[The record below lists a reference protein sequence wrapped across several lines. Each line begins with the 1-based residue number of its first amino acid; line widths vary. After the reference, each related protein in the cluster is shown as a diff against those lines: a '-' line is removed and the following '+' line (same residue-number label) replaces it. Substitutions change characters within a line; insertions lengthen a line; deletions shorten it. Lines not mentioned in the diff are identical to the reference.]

1 MEINLLKCN
10 PNLNIY
16 TKNNKFFQNNKK
28 YSSYDICP
36 AFAYMII
43 QIEDMEFIKKNMI
56 LLNLNN
62 NNIKYYSQYFTE
74 LLISYTNN
82 EILDIWEQLCPGEI
96 SNFLEYMGDDLLWI
110 FKERK
115 INNLLYLIKNYK
127 FSYWK
132 DKNSFEFINLFFQKN
147 KKILLEI
154 INYDNIC
161 YTDIFNIDNIDKL
174 LTCIYKIKN
183 IDILKIFIKQV
194 NDISN
199 NNHSLQKQLLI
210 ISLINN
216 HKSFINYYLS
226 NFNQKIY
233 YNLDLLYF
241 LTYSEFIPHDNK
253 YSKYNY
259 IQPYKNTQKNISDN
273 LLLIYNKLK
282 QFHSLEVLTSFILDK
297 FSFAYHENFICG
309 FIRFHSTNIFKDII
323 KIKGN
328 NYIDT
333 IFKTD
338 YVLKNFLQYGKHSL
352 LKYFD
357 SIDSGKYIKKNIL
370 KNPILI
376 DTSFFNSDDRIM
388 KYVFRVFE
396 ERNMEFNIY
405 YRFLNNNKLSTST
418 KLRKIKII
426 LNKNLKNIDLNLIE
440 VNLVVNNS
448 YLINKWVIAKFYSNN
463 LTNSRNST
471 LILHNYFMSNDLDK
485 INEIFN
491 KLDIHFNYCEILCLL
506 IKHNFKYYYM
516 DYIFYKIYFK
526 LKKFNNI
533 DKKNILNS
541 IKHIYYEY
549 ELTDKYL
556 KFYDK
561 ILKIIKL
568 CNIDLNCYESNSSYY
583 FDSLLNYN
591 IKDLF
596 KIGILNGISFPKLYK
611 DSFNKHNFIYYFE
624 FKDLKPFKC
633 LYKLILSLQFKKKF
647 RNKKQHKVL
656 YNNTEVNIKS
666 RPPTDIVPVLKKGG
680 NLFYNDFNEIMYLT
694 NTDKKS
700 QYINPSHI
708 QPIELLNIIKNEII
722 ITPKIDGEVKKNF
735 DKDLV
740 FPRLS
745 DHYEYFNLDA
755 EYIKELDLYLVFGIR
770 NNSSNHDCIFNDYQ
784 DLKSIHKYA
793 SKTDNDFYIKYNSKK
808 IIKQKILNEY
818 KEIFNFYK
826 KNKGIGVPLW
836 WPKKFWRIFDTDIIL
851 DVLETFQEIEEE
863 IFKECEF
870 SKCMIYHIKKDL
882 FKTDGL
888 IINIPNNKNI
898 IYKLKPK
905 REMTIDLMFDGT
917 WTDTEGNSYSISNN
931 NKNYGI
937 YRCYFEKN
945 KWVALDYRPNKKYP
959 NSSNIVKMIMDY
971 HQNPWNLDDIKK
983 YNNLKYYQI
992 KDDYKA
998 LNIKNSNIIRNRWFS
1013 KHIKNNYKILDLG
1026 CGFFINYLWN
1036 NKTLTIDGMDN
1047 DLQLINNYK
1056 NIENKKF
1063 YIQDIQ
1069 KPWNFFDDNI
1079 KKIYNPKYN
1088 EKEYDII
1095 LFSFSIQ
1102 NCFKNDGIQNIMNEI
1117 NKRSNSYTKI
1127 MVRMIDKN
1135 TLFWSKDRI
1144 ELPDDG
1150 FIELVRDSK
1159 KISNIK
1165 YFYPWK
1171 HKNIIKEP
1179 ILSFIQLAEFMRD
1192 FGWILSE
1199 DFSYIDNTTNKYY
1212 NELNRATK
1220 NLIFTKKFTL

>member
-1 MEINLLKCN
+1 MEISLLKCN

-16 TKNNKFFQNNKK
+16 IKKNKFFQNNKN
-28 YSSYDICP
+28 YSSYNICP
-36 AFAYMII
+36 AFAYMITY
-43 QIEDMEFIKKNMI
+43 IEDMEFIKKNMR

-74 LLISYTNN
+74 LLITYTNN
-82 EILDIWEQLCPGEI
+82 EILDIWEQLYPGEI
-96 SNFLEYMGDDLLWI
+96 STFLEYMGDDLLWI
-110 FKERK
+110 FKERE
-115 INNLLYLIKNYK
+115 IYNLLYLIKNYK

-147 KKILLEI
+147 KQIFLEI

-161 YTDIFNIDNIDKL
+161 YTNIFNIDKL
-174 LTCIYKIKN
+174 LTCIYKIKKL
-183 IDILKIFIKQV
+183 DILKIFIKQV

-199 NNHSLQKQLLI
+199 NNHYLQKKILI

-216 HKSFINYYLS
+216 NKSFINYYLS
-226 NFNQKIY
+226 NFNEKIY

-241 LTYSEFIPHDNK
+241 LTYSDFIPHYNK
-253 YSKYNY
+253 YNKYIY

-282 QFHSLEVLTSFILDK
+282 QFHSLEVITNFILNK
-297 FSFAYHENFICG
+297 FSFAYHGNFICG

-323 KIKGN
+323 KIKGYN
-328 NYIDT
+328 FIDT

-338 YVLKNFLQYGKHSL
+338 YVLKNFLQYGNYSL

-357 SIDSGKYIKKNIL
+357 SIEYGKYIKKNIL
-370 KNPILI
+370 ENPILI
-376 DTSFFNSDDRIM
+376 DISFFNSDDRIM

-396 ERNMEFNIY
+396 ERNKNFDIY
-405 YRFLNNNKLSTST
+405 YTFLNNNKISTST

-440 VNLVVNNS
+440 VNLVNNNS
-448 YLINKWVIAKFYSNN
+448 YLINKWIIAKFYNNN
-463 LTNSRNST
+463 LTNSRTSST
-471 LILHNYFMSNDLDK
+471 ILHHYFISNDLDK

-491 KLDIHFNYCEILCLL
+491 KLYIHFNYCEILCLL

-526 LKKFNNI
+526 LKKLNNI
-533 DKKNILNS
+533 DKKNILKS
-541 IKHIYYEY
+541 IKNIYYEY

-568 CNIDLNCYESNSSYY
+568 CNIDLNSYESNISYY

-591 IKDLF
+591 KKDLF

-611 DSFNKHNFIYYFE
+611 DSFNKHNFTYYFE
-624 FKDLKPFKC
+624 YKDLKPFKC

-647 RNKKQHKVL
+647 RNKKLHKNL

-666 RPPTDIVPVLKKGG
+666 RPPIDKVPVLKKGG

-700 QYINPSHI
+700 QYINPNHI

-740 FPRLS
+740 FPPLS

-770 NNSSNHDCIFNDYQ
+770 NNSSNHDCIFNDYL
-784 DLKSIHKYA
+784 DLKSMHDYA

-808 IIKQKILNEY
+808 TIKQKIFDEFKAISDFHKQY
-818 KEIFNFYK
+818 KEC
-826 KNKGIGVPLW
+826 GSLW

-851 DVLETFQEIEEE
+851 DVLETFQELEEE
-863 IFKECEF
+863 MFRECKF
-870 SKCMIYHIKKDL
+870 NKSMLSHIKNGF

-905 REMTIDLMFDGT
+905 REMTIDLMFDET
-917 WTDTEGNSYSISNN
+917 WKDNNGNTYSISNN
-931 NKNYGI
+931 KENYGI

-945 KWVALDYRPNKKYP
+945 KWVAVDYRPNKKYP

-971 HQNPWNLDDIKK
+971 HQNPWNLNDIKK
-983 YNNLKYYQI
+983 YNNLQYYQI
-992 KDDYKA
+992 KDNYK
-998 LNIKNSNIIRNRWFS
+998 LSNITNSNIIRNRWFS

-1056 NIENKKF
+1056 NIENKEHNNF
-1063 YIQDIQ
+1063 YIQDI
-1069 KPWNFFDDNI
+1069 KEPWNLFDDNI
-1079 KKIYNPKYN
+1079 KKKYN
-1088 EKEYDII
+1088 TSYIEKEYDII
-1095 LFSFSIQ
+1095 LLSFSIH
-1102 NCFKNDGIQNIMNEI
+1102 NCFIDNGFTNIMNEI

-1135 TLFWSKDRI
+1135 TLFWSKDRV
-1144 ELPDDG
+1144 ELPDNG
-1150 FIELVRDSK
+1150 FIELIKDYK
-1159 KISNIK
+1159 EISNIM
-1165 YFYPWK
+1165 YFFPWK
-1171 HKNIIKEP
+1171 HKNIIREP
-1179 ILSFIQLAEFMRD
+1179 ILSFIQLAEYMRD

-1199 DFSYIDNTTNKYY
+1199 DFSYIDNTPTKYY
-1212 NELNRATK
+1212 NELNKSTK
-1220 NLIFTKKFTL
+1220 NLMFTKKFTL